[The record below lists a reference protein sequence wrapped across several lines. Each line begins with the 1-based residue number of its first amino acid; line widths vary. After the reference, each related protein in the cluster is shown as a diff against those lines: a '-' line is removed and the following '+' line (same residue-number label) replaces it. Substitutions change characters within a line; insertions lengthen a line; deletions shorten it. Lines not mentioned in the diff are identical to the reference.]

1 MKRVLIP
8 ILMLLVFTQTFHQ
21 LIIIAE
27 YKINREFIANI
38 LCINK
43 SKPQLNCKG
52 KCQMKKTLQEN
63 DEQES
68 PSRAPL
74 KIKLEQQWF
83 SGQLDTWSIGSLAD
97 KPGEFNVFSSEHTYP
112 TPVLNRGTDE
122 QMNR

>member
-83 SGQLDTWSIGSLAD
+83 SGQMLNWTMETFAD
-97 KPGEFNVFSSEHTYP
+97 KTGEFNVFSTEQNYP
-112 TPVLNRGTDE
+112 TPVFSFFHPPTLS
-122 QMNR
+122 